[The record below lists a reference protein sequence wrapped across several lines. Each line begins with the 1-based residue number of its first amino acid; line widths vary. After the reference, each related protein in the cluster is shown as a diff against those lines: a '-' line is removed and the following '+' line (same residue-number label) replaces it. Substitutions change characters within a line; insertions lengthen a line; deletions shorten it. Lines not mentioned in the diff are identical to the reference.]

1 MLVRWWSRGLGFGKL
16 MAALGVIV
24 SVSDV
29 IIPRRQE
36 PLSVIVVQSVK
47 TYVWAGTE
55 ELCYPI

>member
-1 MLVRWWSRGLGFGKL
+1 

-47 TYVWAGTE
+47 TYVWVGTE